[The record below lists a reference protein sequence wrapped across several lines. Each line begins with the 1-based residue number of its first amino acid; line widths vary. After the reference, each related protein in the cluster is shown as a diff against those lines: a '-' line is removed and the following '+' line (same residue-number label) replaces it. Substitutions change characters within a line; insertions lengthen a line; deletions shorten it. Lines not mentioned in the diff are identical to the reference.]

1 MGVSFLIVGVN
12 FALKVLL
19 VELIKSLRLKTVSL
33 ETNYTMLTIF
43 VGQFVNTAVL
53 IVLNNAS
60 FRDFDGGKGP
70 LSLVFSVGTES
81 DFTVTWYRTVGT
93 TIMRTM
99 ISQAIWPLI
108 EFGMFYSLLNATRFF
123 DRSWGNDTFASKVPS
138 VQAYI
143 DIYAGP
149 IYLIHYRYAA
159 ILLQVGVAFCYGC
172 TMPPLYGVACV
183 AFVILYINERLLVC
197 YYYREPPCYDEML
210 TQMTLDITKW
220 VPFVMLPMAFWQLGN
235 R

>member
-143 DIYAGP
+143 DQP
-149 IYLIHYRYAA
+149 
-159 ILLQVGVAFCYGC
+159 
-172 TMPPLYGVACV
+172 
-183 AFVILYINERLLVC
+183 VIDVERVYRLLAHGVC
-197 YYYREPPCYDEML
+197 VL
-210 TQMTLDITKW
+210 
-220 VPFVMLPMAFWQLGN
+220 F
-235 R
+235 